1 MWICFNDGF
10 VSAVEDWNDKSMLR
24 VRARKRE
31 HLEFLNVPIQQD
43 QGTDYKFRCFINK
56 ESFADIVKQR
66 ILNIDYGNFK
76 SSVTDQNLHDLYAN
90 FWELHYDYQITHYG
104 YRRLVLNGNSN

>member
-31 HLEFLNVPIQQD
+31 HLEFLNVEIQQD
-43 QGTDYKFRCFINK
+43 QGTDYKFRCFISK

-66 ILNIDYGNFK
+66 ILNINYGNFK
-76 SSVTDQNLHDLYAN
+76 SSVKDYSLHNLYAE
-90 FWELHYDYQITHYG
+90 FWELHYDYQIANYG
-104 YRRLVLNGNSN
+104 YQRGFLKGNSS